1 MLNFTFDAYI
11 RGRVD
16 VRFNQ
21 NKEEII
27 MKAEFTAI
35 IEKAPEGGFWAI
47 CPEVP
52 GANGQGETIEEAK
65 TNLREAIEL
74 ILEDRRAD
82 ILRGL
87 PDDAIQEKV
96 MIG

>member
-1 MLNFTFDAYI
+1 
-11 RGRVD
+11 
-16 VRFNQ
+16 
-21 NKEEII
+21 

-35 IEKAPEGGFWAI
+35 IEAAPEGGFWAI

-52 GANGQGETIEEAK
+52 GANGQGETLEETK
-65 TNLREAIEL
+65 ESLRQAIEL

-87 PDDAIQEKV
+87 PEDAIQDKV
-96 MIG
+96 VIA

>member
-1 MLNFTFDAYI
+1 
-11 RGRVD
+11 
-16 VRFNQ
+16 
-21 NKEEII
+21 

-35 IEKAPEGGFWAI
+35 IEAAPEGGFWAI

-52 GANGQGETIEEAK
+52 GANGQGETIEETK
-65 TNLREAIEL
+65 TNLRQAIEL
-74 ILEDRRAD
+74 ILEDRKAD

-87 PDDAIQEKV
+87 PEGAILDKV